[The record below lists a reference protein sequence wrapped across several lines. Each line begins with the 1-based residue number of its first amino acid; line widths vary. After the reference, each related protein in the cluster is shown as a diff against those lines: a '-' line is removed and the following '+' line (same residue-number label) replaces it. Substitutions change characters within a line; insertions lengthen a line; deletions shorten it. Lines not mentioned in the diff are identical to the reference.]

1 MHLAAQARTARPPLP
16 LRVGPHE
23 SQAFSM
29 LTYFYGAK
37 HPTVCLP
44 PTAATP
50 SVRSYKNVNQRGHT
64 LGELE
69 LHRIECQAS
78 GIELVTSEPMF
89 VSRPTSGP

>member
-23 SQAFSM
+23 SQAFSK

-37 HPTVCLP
+37 HPPVCP
-44 PTAATP
+44 PPAATP
-50 SVRSYKNVNQRGHT
+50 SVRSYRNVSRRGHT

-78 GIELVTSEPMF
+78 GTELVTSEPVF